1 MRAFLFNTDTAIHAV
16 LYILA
21 QLKKKGIS
29 ADFIRIFKI
38 LYFADREHLLKYGRT
53 ITGDV
58 YIAMRQGP
66 VPSIIYDIFK
76 VLRDGPNPFSQ
87 APLLDNYFK
96 VSDKYFVEA
105 LRDYDLDF
113 LSQTDINEL
122 NEAISKYAQIDS
134 ARLSEISHGSAW
146 KNTYADSPMSFADIL
161 KEIGADED
169 YIEYINSNFATQK
182 AILNGVSAGC

>member
-21 QLKKKGIS
+21 QLKNKGIS
-29 ADFIRIFKI
+29 ADFIKIFKI

-66 VPSIIYDIFK
+66 VPSLIYDIFK
-76 VLRDGPNPFSQ
+76 ALRDGPNPFTQ
-87 APLLDNYFK
+87 APLLDDYFK
-96 VSDKYFVEA
+96 VSEKYFVEA
-105 LRDYDLDF
+105 LQDYDLDF
-113 LSQTDINEL
+113 LSQTDIEEL
-122 NEAISKYAQIDS
+122 NDSINKYAKFDS
-134 ARLSEISHGSAW
+134 KSLSAMSHGSAW
-146 KNTYADSPMSFADIL
+146 KKTYADAQMSFADIL
-161 KEIGADED
+161 KEIGADDD
-169 YIEYINSNFATQK
+169 YIEYLQNNFATQN